1 MKRTKLLHNLQPLL
15 FGCITGVVCG
25 AVIALFLVCS
35 RIVISFAFSVYS
47 LERTPLAI
55 ACTLILVILC
65 CLITAVLQTLVPA
78 AKGSGIPLA
87 EGCARGMLKVKWLR
101 TAAALIAGSLL
112 AFTCGMPLGSE
123 GPSIGVGGLI
133 GDGVGRA
140 AKKPVQLRRYLITGG
155 ASSGL
160 AVAFNA
166 PLTGVAFALEETH
179 RKFAPGILLA
189 AFSAVVPAIMIS
201 QLLFWGFGHIPYL
214 NSLGI
219 NYGMTVLPF
228 LAQVKYTSVGAL
240 FTVCGVAAASG
251 ILCALLAAAFNC
263 CIFLLGKLFGKINN
277 AAIRLLPAFM
287 LTAICGLCIYSVVG
301 SGERTF
307 EHVFDG
313 TFGHATVNTAV
324 GMLILLVVLR
334 FAMTATASGSGATGG
349 LFLPMIAIG
358 GILGTIIAKAAMAMG
373 MSAEYA
379 PNVIMLTISA
389 FFAASVRAPISAL
402 AMSVELTASF
412 ANLLPCAVA
421 VGIATAIA
429 AILRSAPLYDKMMED
444 LYNQT
449 VRDNDD
455 VTVKGVVHAKS
466 FICGR
471 RIRDVLW
478 PHNSLVTDLCRD
490 GRDLVPDGET
500 VLQEGDELTV
510 RAELVNK
517 QAFID
522 QIQDYVITRNR
533 N

>member
-1 MKRTKLLHNLQPLL
+1 MKRSKLLHNLQPLL
-15 FGCITGVVCG
+15 FGCITGIVCG

-47 LERTPLAI
+47 LERTVLAVT
-55 ACTLILVILC
+55 CTLILVILC
-65 CLITAVLQTLVPA
+65 CLITAVLQILVPA

-87 EGCARGMLKVKWLR
+87 EGCARGMLRVKWLR
-101 TAAALIAGSLL
+101 TSAALIAGSLL
-112 AFTCGMPLGSE
+112 AFLSGMPLGSE

-133 GDGVGRA
+133 GEGVGRI
-140 AKKPVQLRRYLITGG
+140 AKKPVQFRRYLITGG

-179 RKFAPGILLA
+179 RKFSPGILLA
-189 AFSAVVPAIMIS
+189 AFSSVVPAIMVS
-201 QLLFWGFGHIPYL
+201 QLLFWGFGHISYL

-219 NYGMTVLPF
+219 GYGMTVLPF

-240 FTVCGVAAASG
+240 FTVCGIAAASG

-263 CIFLLGKLFGKINN
+263 CIFLFGKLFGKINN
-277 AAIRLLPAFM
+277 AALRLLPAFM
-287 LTAICGLCIYSVVG
+287 LTAVCGLCIYSVIG
-301 SGERTF
+301 TGERTF
-307 EHVFDG
+307 EHVS
-313 TFGHATVNTAV
+313 VNTAA

-334 FAMTATASGSGATGG
+334 FAMTATASGSSATGG

-358 GILGTIIAKAAMAMG
+358 GILGTLIAKAAMAMG

-379 PNVIMLTISA
+379 PNVIMLTVSA

-429 AILRSAPLYDKMMED
+429 AVLRSAPLYDKMMED
-444 LYNQT
+444 LYNNT
-449 VRDNDD
+449 VTDSDD
-455 VTVKGVVHAKS
+455 VTLKGIVHAKS

-517 QAFID
+517 DAFIE
-522 QIQDYVITRNR
+522 QMQDYIITRNR

>member
-1 MKRTKLLHNLQPLL
+1 MKKTKLLHNLQPLL
-15 FGCITGVVCG
+15 FGCITGIVCG

-47 LERTPLAI
+47 LERTPLAV

-65 CLITAVLQTLVPA
+65 CLITAVLQILVPA

-112 AFTCGMPLGSE
+112 AFLSGMPLGSE

-133 GDGVGRA
+133 GEGVGRIS
-140 AKKPVQLRRYLITGG
+140 KKPIHFRRYLITGG

-179 RKFAPGILLA
+179 RRFSPSILLA
-189 AFSAVVPAIMIS
+189 AFSAVVPAIMVS
-201 QLLFWGFGHIPYL
+201 QLLFWGFGQIPYL
-214 NSLGI
+214 NGLGI
-219 NYGMTVLPF
+219 SYGMTVLPF

-240 FTVCGVAAASG
+240 FTVCGIAAASG

-263 CIFLLGKLFGKINN
+263 CIFFLGKVFGKINN
-277 AAIRLLPAFM
+277 TALRLLPAFM
-287 LTAICGLCIYSVVG
+287 LSAVCGLCIYSVIG

-307 EHVFDG
+307 EHVS
-313 TFGHATVNTAV
+313 VNTAV

-334 FAMTATASGSGATGG
+334 FAMTATASGSGAMGG

-379 PNVIMLTISA
+379 PNVIMLTVSA

-412 ANLLPCAVA
+412 VNLLPCAVA

-429 AILRSAPLYDKMMED
+429 AILRSAPLYDKMVED
-444 LYNQT
+444 LYSNT
-449 VRDNDD
+449 VTDSDN
-455 VTVKGVVHAKS
+455 VIITGVIGAKS
-466 FICGR
+466 FICGK

-500 VLQEGDELTV
+500 VLQEDDELTV

-517 QAFID
+517 QAFVE
-522 QIQDYVITRNR
+522 QMQDYIITRNR